1 MPAGFSI
8 GIHSKEVRP
17 TMKISLKK
25 LIVVSGATL
34 AAYGATPA
42 FAAGTTQGTSISNTA
57 TVNYNVGAVAQP
69 SVTSAAN
76 IIVVDRK
83 VVLSVA
89 ELGTTTT
96 NVSVN
101 ATGQATAF
109 RITNN
114 SNDTIDVG
122 LTASQ
127 IVGGTAAHGGTDTFD
142 VTGLSLYRDVNGN
155 GTYESGTDTA
165 ITFIDELL
173 ADNFIDILVVGSI
186 PNSLANG
193 SVAGVDLLGQA
204 RAGGTSGTQGAVL
217 AATTG
222 ANTAGVDTVLS
233 DVASAGSLGAS
244 DIANDGKSSD
254 NDDFTV
260 SAPTL
265 AVTKQSRIVSDPVNL
280 TTNPKAIP
288 GAVVEYC
295 IVVANSGAAAAD
307 NVAITDTLPT
317 QTTGTASS
325 GFLNGTYTG
334 TPGSGTCNLDGTAG
348 GTISATAASGNLGT
362 VAAGATRTFYF
373 RTTIN

>member
-1 MPAGFSI
+1 
-8 GIHSKEVRP
+8 
-17 TMKISLKK
+17 MKISLKK
-25 LIVVSGATL
+25 LIVVTGATV
-34 AAYGATPA
+34 AAFGANPA

-96 NVSVN
+96 NVAVN

-109 RITNN
+109 RITNS

-165 ITFIDELL
+165 ITYVDELL
-173 ADNFIDILVVGSI
+173 ADNFIDILVVGTI

-217 AATTG
+217 TATAG
-222 ANTAGVDTVLS
+222 ANTASVDTVLS

-244 DIANDGKSSD
+244 DVANDGKSSD

-265 AVTKQSRIVSDPVNL
+265 AVTKQSRIVSDPVNS

-288 GAVVEYC
+288 GAVIEYC
-295 IVVANSGAAAAD
+295 IVVVNSGAASAD
-307 NVAITDTLPT
+307 SVAITDTLPT
-317 QTTGTASS
+317 QMTGTAGS

-348 GTISATAASGNLGT
+348 GTITSTAASGSLGT
-362 VAAGATRTFYF
+362 VAAGTTRTFYF